1 MMKFKYKHDKHER
14 VYTDPGSPIKIEFQL
29 RIIDNHEE
37 IVETGKSNLYEYIQS
52 HADSVDITKILERC
66 ALIDDYSLLNRMP
79 AQFMDVTE
87 MPKTLAEAFAQVQD
101 AKNFFDRMPMDI
113 KEKYNQNYLEF
124 ISDIGS
130 ERFMHNVSDYLET
143 LKKAQEV
150 KEKAE
155 EVKEKA
161 TDES

>member
-1 MMKFKYKHDKHER
+1 MMKFKNKHDDHEH
-14 VYTDPGSPIKIEFQL
+14 VYSEPGSPIKIEYQL

-52 HADSVDITKILERC
+52 HADSVDISKILERC

-87 MPKTLAEAFAQVQD
+87 MPKNLAEAFAQVQD
-101 AKNFFDRMPMDI
+101 AKNFFDRMPMEI

-124 ISDIGS
+124 ISDIGTD
-130 ERFMHNVSDYLET
+130 RFTKNVSDFLDT
-143 LKKAQEV
+143 LKKT
-150 KEKAE
+150 E

>member
-1 MMKFKYKHDKHER
+1 MMKFKLKHDVHEH
-14 VYTDPGSPIKIEFQL
+14 VYTEPGSPIKIEYQL

-52 HADSVDITKILERC
+52 HADSVDISKILERC

-101 AKNFFDRMPMDI
+101 AKNFFDRMPMEI

-124 ISDIGS
+124 ISDIGTD
-130 ERFMHNVSDYLET
+130 RFTKNVSDFLDT
-143 LKKAQEV
+143 LKKTEKV
-150 KEKAE
+150 KENA
-155 EVKEKA
+155 V
-161 TDES
+161 DES